1 MCGIFGYVTNKEESL
16 GPILIAAAERLTYRG
31 YDSVGAATLNN
42 GKIDLRKDVGKVET
56 VSVKYNF
63 AEMRGQRG
71 ITQLRWATF
80 GEPSQV
86 NSQPHLDSD
95 GDMVGAHNGNV
106 VNNVELR
113 EQFIAEG
120 MTVRSQN
127 DGETCVHA
135 VERYINRGYEFIDA
149 IRLAYGDLEGDY
161 AFVIGRANDDKLY
174 AFKKGSGMVV
184 GLGDGFT
191 CVSSDLPSI
200 LPLTREVIRPQD
212 GEIVTLWADK
222 VEVRSVKDGKLIDR
236 KQETVTESMDA
247 VQKGGYPH
255 FMLKEIHE
263 QSQVARELF
272 HVLNGNRE
280 VESLVDKMKNAR
292 HLYFIGCG
300 TSYHAASVGAV
311 YFAQLA
317 GRAVIPV
324 LAPQFI
330 PQYAPTVD
338 HEDVG
343 IFVSQSGETKDVLNA
358 LETAEARGMACFG
371 LANVVGSTLTKATSF
386 TLPLCCGYE
395 ISVPATKTFTNQVV
409 TFLYLAYKMA
419 GRDPLI
425 AGLDTP
431 PSVEWAKPISR
442 PGGYSTS
449 GARNVFEAIPD
460 LMDKTLEMVEP
471 QIKAIAEDINEWN
484 DLYCLGYGATYPIAL
499 EGALKL
505 KEITYA
511 HCEGMLSTEFKHGP
525 LSAVSKGFPII
536 FVAGPNDVPLIISG
550 INEVKVRGAR
560 TIVIGEEDAR
570 LRANGDDLVVIPKSD
585 AQISALLGVLPLQLL
600 SYHMSVMRGFDPDFP
615 RNLSK
620 TLTVD

>member
-1 MCGIFGYVTNKEESL
+1 MCGIFGYVTNKETAL

-31 YDSVGAATLNN
+31 YDSVGAAALNN
-42 GKIDLRKDVGKVET
+42 GKIDLRKDVGKVD
-56 VSVKYNF
+56 SVAAKYNIG
-63 AEMRGQRG
+63 EMRGSRG

-86 NSQPHLDSD
+86 NAQPHLDSD

-113 EQFIAEG
+113 EQFMAEG

-161 AFVIGRANDDKLY
+161 AFVIGRADDDKLY

-184 GLGDGFT
+184 GLGEGFT

-200 LPLTREVIRPQD
+200 LPLTREVVRPQD

-222 VEVRSVKDGKLIDR
+222 VEVRSVKDGKRIER
-236 KQETVTESMDA
+236 KPETVTESMDA

-263 QSQVARELF
+263 QSQVARELS

-280 VESLVDKMKNAR
+280 VESLVEKMKNAR
-292 HLYFIGCG
+292 NLYFIGCG

-317 GRAVIPV
+317 GRAAIPV

-330 PQYAPTVD
+330 AQYAPAVTHD
-338 HEDVG
+338 DVG

-358 LETAEARGMACFG
+358 LEVAEARGMACFG

-386 TLPLCCGYE
+386 SLPLCCGYE

-409 TFLYLAYKMA
+409 TFLYLAYKLA
-419 GRDPLI
+419 G
-425 AGLDTP
+425 
-431 PSVEWAKPISR
+431 K
-442 PGGYSTS
+442 Y
-449 GARNVFEAIPD
+449 
-460 LMDKTLEMVEP
+460 
-471 QIKAIAEDINEWN
+471 
-484 DLYCLGYGATYPIAL
+484 
-499 EGALKL
+499 
-505 KEITYA
+505 
-511 HCEGMLSTEFKHGP
+511 
-525 LSAVSKGFPII
+525 
-536 FVAGPNDVPLIISG
+536 
-550 INEVKVRGAR
+550 VR
-560 TIVIGEEDAR
+560 
-570 LRANGDDLVVIPKSD
+570 
-585 AQISALLGVLPLQLL
+585 
-600 SYHMSVMRGFDPDFP
+600 
-615 RNLSK
+615 
-620 TLTVD
+620 